1 MIQKSIY
8 RTHRCEINSVQP
20 LFHTFNRG
28 THCHAGKFTI
38 AQLLAIVLESKPRSS
53 SSTAPHVVYSGGP
66 YDSRLRAR
74 LGSGRLACGV
84 VVPSLTIRKLTIQG
98 ADAQPRTPV
107 ALQDSTFQ
115 TVTHLRRGDL
125 VRRGHAQQPSR
136 CTFQLAAR
144 TEWCQPQRHGCAR
157 RQFWNEYR

>member
-1 MIQKSIY
+1 VS
-8 RTHRCEINSVQP
+8 P

-28 THCHAGKFTI
+28 TRCQAGTFTI
-38 AQLLAIVLESKPRSS
+38 AQLLAIVLESKPQSS

-84 VVPSLTIRKLTIQG
+84 VGPSRIIRSSLFTVQMHTL
-98 ADAQPRTPV
+98 RTPA

-115 TVTHLRRGDL
+115 TVTHLRL
-125 VRRGHAQQPSR
+125 ETISCVEAMLNSR
-136 CTFQLAAR
+136 LGCTFQLAAR
-144 TEWCQPQRHGCAR
+144 TEWCQPQRHGSVG
-157 RQFWNEYR
+157 RQLWNEYR